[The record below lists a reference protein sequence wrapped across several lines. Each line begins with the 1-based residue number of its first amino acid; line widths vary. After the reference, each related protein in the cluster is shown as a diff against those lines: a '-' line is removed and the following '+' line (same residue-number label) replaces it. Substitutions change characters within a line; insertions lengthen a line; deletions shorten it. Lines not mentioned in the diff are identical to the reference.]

1 MSSAD
6 NLRGTSVDPD
16 RSWLRGNWPYLVASA
31 PMWLLPTARA
41 RQLYT
46 WTLGLTIFG
55 MFFMKFPDDDIP
67 VAVRNPWPMPSV
79 WTYLI
84 WMVAVYFFIKMFQE
98 LGRHKRA
105 LRQAPILEAQQAQ
118 QAQRYLELRQQEA
131 ELLDEI
137 EICKM
142 EIAQAIAREAA
153 AAARITLVDEHH
165 HPGRSV
171 DR

>member
-6 NLRGTSVDPD
+6 NFRGTSLDPD
-16 RSWLRGNWPYLVASA
+16 RSWLRGNWPYLVAGA

-79 WTYLI
+79 WSCLI

-118 QAQRYLELRQQEA
+118 RYLELRQQEA

-142 EIAQAIAREAA
+142 EIAQAMAREAA
-153 AAARITLVDEHH
+153 AAARTTLVDEHH